1 MTPRFLSNLMKW
13 RSVAL
18 VLTLAVLGALVLF
31 LVVPGTMR
39 EPEYQGKPLSFWL
52 KQEVVLANNPMRPR
66 LTPGA
71 EEAVRQIGTN
81 AVPVLLAKVRYVDN
95 PLRQAARNNASKLD
109 SRLVRLAAFPF
120 GYEPRQ
126 AMLGFKALGPLA
138 KSAIPQLT
146 EMLNTPNESWALRA
160 LLYIGNDSMEQWK
173 KSIAQITDENRQV
186 NLVFHLSLLAQEIG
200 PDAPDVSGIL
210 VQRLKEDSSWTVR
223 LEAVKALEKLAFPAD
238 FALGPLVKALEDQ
251 QSLVRAHAAEA
262 IGKLGKDARSALPA
276 LQKAANDKHPPVR
289 TSAAAALQQIYGD

>member
-1 MTPRFLSNLMKW
+1 
-13 RSVAL
+13 
-18 VLTLAVLGALVLF
+18 
-31 LVVPGTMR
+31 
-39 EPEYQGKPLSFWL
+39 
-52 KQEVVLANNPMRPR
+52 
-66 LTPGA
+66 
-71 EEAVRQIGTN
+71 
-81 AVPVLLAKVRYVDN
+81 
-95 PLRQAARNNASKLD
+95 
-109 SRLVRLAAFPF
+109 
-120 GYEPRQ
+120 
-126 AMLGFKALGPLA
+126 
-138 KSAIPQLT
+138 
-146 EMLNTPNESWALRA
+146 
-160 LLYIGNDSMEQWK
+160 MEQWK

-276 LQKAANDKHPPVR
+276 LQKAANDKHPLVR
-289 TSAAAALQQIYGD
+289 TKAAAALQQINGD